1 MKFFLNSLLIRP
13 KLRIR
18 LVVKLKG
25 LGVIGEVNIVQ
36 ETPPSYSPQ
45 SNGIVDRKN
54 KTFIDMNNAML
65 SSSGLP
71 KNL

>member
-1 MKFFLNSLLIRP
+1 MKFFLNSLLRRP

-36 ETPPSYSPQ
+36 ETPLSYSPQ

>member
-1 MKFFLNSLLIRP
+1 MKFFLNSLLIRL

-18 LVVKLKG
+18 LIVKLKG

-36 ETPPSYSPQ
+36 ETPASYSPQ